1 MNVCLEHSNKC
12 IALFIYAYICRHSM
26 NLNLYSTHSR
36 MLQTPQAKWKKQFQQ
51 VVKLMSGTILDET
64 YSQGKPVL
72 GCQTNH

>member
-51 VVKLMSGTILDET
+51 VVKLMSG
-64 YSQGKPVL
+64 
-72 GCQTNH
+72 